1 MTATAIPCPDK
12 RELRIAEGTAPRAGI
27 HSVGFGFL
35 PAFRDLLTGETHLST
50 NTDGTLAP
58 IHLLDGIPDV
68 WVKERD
74 AQGRV
79 IALRESVIAGYLR
92 GERFF
97 THRQVQT
104 EILDA

>member
-1 MTATAIPCPDK
+1 MTASATARAAD
-12 RELRIAEGTAPRAGI
+12 RHARTAETGASRTGV
-27 HSVGFGFL
+27 HNVSFGFL

-50 NTDGTLAP
+50 NTDGSLAP
-58 IHLLDGIPDV
+58 VHLLDGIPEI
-68 WVKERD
+68 WIKERD
-74 AQGRV
+74 ERGRV

-97 THRQVQT
+97 THREVQH